1 MQYCGRFAPS
11 PTGDLHFGSLVT
23 ATASYLD
30 ARSHGGR
37 WLLRIED
44 VDKSRCLRSASAQIL
59 HTLSSFGF
67 EWDGE
72 VVYQSQRDELYLTAL
87 ARLAEQGLLYPCH
100 CTRKQICSSGTCRV
114 AVDGSL
120 VYAGH
125 CRPLQS
131 SLDLSQLPLD
141 AAWRLRVD
149 DAQVVA
155 FVDAIQSHQQ
165 ELLGRDVG
173 DFVLRRADGL
183 FAYQLAVVVDDA
195 DQGITH
201 IVRGADLLG
210 STTRQI
216 YLQQCLGYPQPRYA
230 HLPLALDGEGKKWSK
245 QRLAPALKPAEAS
258 HLLWL
263 ALRFLGQP
271 VPAGLDGAP
280 VAELLAWGVAN
291 WSLAAVPAVVQ
302 MDSPAELLPG

>member
-1 MQYCGRFAPS
+1 MHYRGRFAPS
-11 PTGDLHFGSLVT
+11 PTGDLHFGSLI
-23 ATASYLD
+23 AAAASYLD
-30 ARSHGGR
+30 ARAHGGQ

-44 VDKSRCLRSASAQIL
+44 VDKTRCVPDAADQIQR
-59 HTLSSFGF
+59 TLQAFGL

-72 VVYQSQRDELYLTAL
+72 VMVQSLRDERYLEVLEQL
-87 ARLAEQGLLYPCH
+87 AGKGLLYPCQ
-100 CTRKQICSSGTCRV
+100 CSRKQIAAAASHTAS
-114 AVDGSL
+114 DGSL
-120 VYAGH
+120 VYPAT
-125 CRPLQS
+125 CRLPVQS
-131 SLDLSQLPLD
+131 RQLAD
-141 AAWRLRVD
+141 FSVGSAWRLRVD

-195 DQGITH
+195 DQGVTH

-210 STTRQI
+210 STARQI

-280 VAELLAWGVAN
+280 VSELLAWGVAN
-291 WSLAAVPAVVQ
+291 WALAAVPHIVQ
-302 MDSPAELLPG
+302 LESPAELLPG

>member
-1 MQYCGRFAPS
+1 MHYRGRFAPS
-11 PTGDLHFGSLVT
+11 PTGDLHFGSLI
-23 ATASYLD
+23 AAAASYLD
-30 ARSHGGR
+30 ARAHGGQ

-44 VDKSRCLRSASAQIL
+44 VDKTRCVPDAADQIQR
-59 HTLSSFGF
+59 TLQAFGL

-72 VVYQSQRDELYLTAL
+72 VMVQSLRDERYLEVLEQL
-87 ARLAEQGLLYPCH
+87 AGKGLLYPCQ
-100 CTRKQICSSGTCRV
+100 CSRKQIAAAASHTAS
-114 AVDGSL
+114 DGSL
-120 VYAGH
+120 VYPAT
-125 CRPLQS
+125 CRLPVQS
-131 SLDLSQLPLD
+131 RQLAD
-141 AAWRLRVD
+141 FSVGSAWRLRVD

-210 STTRQI
+210 STARQI

-280 VAELLAWGVAN
+280 VSELLAWGVAN
-291 WSLAAVPAVVQ
+291 WTLAAVPHIVQ
-302 MDSPAELLPG
+302 LESPAELLPG

>member
-1 MQYCGRFAPS
+1 MHYRGRFAPS
-11 PTGDLHFGSLVT
+11 PTGDLHFGSLI
-23 ATASYLD
+23 AAAASYLD
-30 ARSHGGR
+30 ARAHGGQ

-44 VDKSRCLRSASAQIL
+44 VDKTRCVPDAADQIQR
-59 HTLSSFGF
+59 TLQAFGL

-72 VVYQSQRDELYLTAL
+72 VMVQSLRDERYLEVLEQL
-87 ARLAEQGLLYPCH
+87 AGKGLLYPCQ
-100 CTRKQICSSGTCRV
+100 CSRKQIAAAASHTAS
-114 AVDGSL
+114 DGSL
-120 VYAGH
+120 VYPAT
-125 CRPLQS
+125 CRLPVQS
-131 SLDLSQLPLD
+131 RQLADFPVGS
-141 AAWRLRVD
+141 AWRLRVD

-155 FVDAIQSHQQ
+155 FADAIQGQQQ
-165 ELLGRDVG
+165 ERLGRDVG

-210 STTRQI
+210 STARQI

-245 QRLAPALKPAEAS
+245 QRLAPALKLAEAS

-280 VAELLAWGVAN
+280 VSELLAWGVAN
-291 WSLAAVPAVVQ
+291 WTLAAVPHIVQ
-302 MDSPAELLPG
+302 LESPAELLPG

>member
-1 MQYCGRFAPS
+1 MHYRGRFAPS
-11 PTGDLHFGSLVT
+11 PTGDLHFGSLI
-23 ATASYLD
+23 AAAASYLD
-30 ARSHGGR
+30 ARAHGGQ

-44 VDKSRCLRSASAQIL
+44 VDKTRCVPDAADQIQR
-59 HTLSSFGF
+59 TLQAFGL

-72 VVYQSQRDELYLTAL
+72 VMVQSLRDERYLEVLEQL
-87 ARLAEQGLLYPCH
+87 AGKGLLYPCQ
-100 CTRKQICSSGTCRV
+100 CSRKQIAAAASHTAS
-114 AVDGSL
+114 DGSL
-120 VYAGH
+120 VYPAT
-125 CRPLQS
+125 CRLPVQS
-131 SLDLSQLPLD
+131 RQLADFPVGS
-141 AAWRLRVD
+141 AWRLRVD

-155 FVDAIQSHQQ
+155 FVDAIQGQQQ

>member
-1 MQYCGRFAPS
+1 MHYRGRFAPS
-11 PTGDLHFGSLVT
+11 PTGDLHFGSLI
-23 ATASYLD
+23 AAAASYLD
-30 ARSHGGR
+30 ARAHGGQ

-44 VDKSRCLRSASAQIL
+44 VDKTRCVPDAADQIQR
-59 HTLSSFGF
+59 TLQAFGL

-72 VVYQSQRDELYLTAL
+72 VMVQSLRDERYLEVLEQL
-87 ARLAEQGLLYPCH
+87 AGKGLLYPCQ
-100 CTRKQICSSGTCRV
+100 CSRKQIAAAASHTAS
-114 AVDGSL
+114 DGSL
-120 VYAGH
+120 VYPAT
-125 CRPLQS
+125 CRLPVQS
-131 SLDLSQLPLD
+131 RQLAD
-141 AAWRLRVD
+141 FSVGSAWRLRVD

-210 STTRQI
+210 STARQI

-280 VAELLAWGVAN
+280 VSELLAWGVAN
-291 WSLAAVPAVVQ
+291 WALAAVPHIVQ
-302 MDSPAELLPG
+302 LESPAELLPG

>member
-1 MQYCGRFAPS
+1 MHYRGRFAPS
-11 PTGDLHFGSLVT
+11 PTGDLHFGSLI
-23 ATASYLD
+23 AAAASYLD
-30 ARSHGGR
+30 ARAHGGQ

-44 VDKSRCLRSASAQIL
+44 VDKTRCVPDAADQIQR
-59 HTLSSFGF
+59 TLQAFGL

-72 VVYQSQRDELYLTAL
+72 VMVQSLRDERYLEVLEQL
-87 ARLAEQGLLYPCH
+87 AGKGLLYPCQ
-100 CTRKQICSSGTCRV
+100 CSRKQIAAAASHTAS
-114 AVDGSL
+114 DGSL
-120 VYAGH
+120 VYPAT
-125 CRPLQS
+125 CRLPVQS
-131 SLDLSQLPLD
+131 RQLADFPVGS
-141 AAWRLRVD
+141 AWRLRVD

-155 FVDAIQSHQQ
+155 FADAIQGQQQ
-165 ELLGRDVG
+165 ERLGRDVG

-210 STTRQI
+210 STARQI

-280 VAELLAWGVAN
+280 VSELLAWGVAN
-291 WSLAAVPAVVQ
+291 WTLAAVPHIVQ
-302 MDSPAELLPG
+302 LESPAELLPG